1 MVRLYL
7 NASATKKQAK
17 PSSEDSVNTAMP
29 STLKRLDRD
38 GLRWEVAT
46 KGAVYSVD
54 LSEESCTCPHWTF
67 RLIDKPV
74 GKRRCKHVLECREAF
89 TNRIILALKN
99 NS

>member
-1 MVRLYL
+1 
-7 NASATKKQAK
+7 
-17 PSSEDSVNTAMP
+17 MP

-38 GLRWEVAT
+38 GLLWEVAT
-46 KGAVYSVD
+46 KGTVYSVN
-54 LSEESCTCPHWTF
+54 LSDESCTCPHWTF

-74 GKRRCKHVLECREAF
+74 GSRRCKHVLECREAF